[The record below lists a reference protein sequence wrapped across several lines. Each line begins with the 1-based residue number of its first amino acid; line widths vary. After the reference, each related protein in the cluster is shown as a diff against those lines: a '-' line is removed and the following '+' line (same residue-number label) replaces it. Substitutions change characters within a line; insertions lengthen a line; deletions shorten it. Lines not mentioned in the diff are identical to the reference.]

1 MRLLGAQR
9 GLRTV
14 LFFLSVTCSTLWSA
28 DIKPEEVLTK
38 HLNAIGSAE
47 ARKSIKSRAVQGMA
61 TYHVLVG
68 GSGAIDGKLQFA
80 SEGSKSNY
88 LFRVNG
94 SEYHGEQFIFDGSK
108 MSVAGTW
115 ADKTRSEFGN
125 LVLTQDIFVRDNLL
139 CGVWSTDWPLLDLEG
154 HKARLHVE
162 GIKKIDGKDLL
173 AVRYQ
178 PKKSTDLEIV
188 LYFDPKTYQHVATIY
203 KMEPPSS
210 IGGGELQQ
218 AGKQR
223 RRIRVDERFSNFR
236 TADGLTLPYYYDL
249 RFTIETER
257 GFTKTVE
264 WEVKELSIANNMS
277 IDPRSFQV
285 K

>member
-1 MRLLGAQR
+1 MQ
-9 GLRTV
+9 LRSFYGRFLTV
-14 LFFLSVTCSTLWSA
+14 LFFLSTASSVLRAA
-28 DIKPEEVLTK
+28 DIKPEEVLAK
-38 HLNAIGSAE
+38 HLEAIGSAE
-47 ARKSIKSRAVQGMA
+47 ARKNIKSRAIQGTA
-61 TYHVLVG
+61 IYHVLVG
-68 GSGAIDGKLQFA
+68 GTGAIDGKFQFA

-94 SEYHGEQFIFDGSK
+94 SSYRGEQFIFDGSRV
-108 MSVAGTW
+108 SVAGTW
-115 ADKTRSEFGN
+115 TDKTRSEFGN
-125 LVLTQDIFVRDNLL
+125 LVLAQDILVRDNLL
-139 CGVWSTDWPLLDLEG
+139 CGVWSTDWPLLDLGG
-154 HKARLHVE
+154 HKAKLHVE
-162 GIKKIDGKDLL
+162 GMKKLDGKEVL

-188 LYFDPKTYQHVATIY
+188 LYFDPTTYQHVATIY
-203 KMEPPSS
+203 SMEPPSS

-223 RRIRVDERFSNFR
+223 PRTRVEERFANFR
-236 TADGLTLPYYYDL
+236 SADGLTLPNYYDL
-249 RFTIETER
+249 RFTLETER

-264 WEVKELSIANNMS
+264 WEIKELSIANNMS